1 MSLCS
6 TGGSLSDSV
15 TEKRLVSY
23 CVARFVAAI
32 FITCHV
38 DVEHK
43 ASLIHET
50 CKHLSARCFEGL
62 GHLHAM
68 TLAPSRPTLSTRA
81 KSFASTL
88 TVAQWSSPSAFIL
101 VLGWS
106 LIP

>member
-6 TGGSLSDSV
+6 TGGSPSDNV

-23 CVARFVAAI
+23 CEARFVAAI

-38 DVEHK
+38 DIEHK

-50 CKHLSARCFEGL
+50 CKHVSARCFTDGL

-88 TVAQWSSPSAFIL
+88 TVAQ
-101 VLGWS
+101 
-106 LIP
+106 